1 MLLRRLLAMS
11 VVLAVGWG
19 SVPAAAGVTPCC
31 PHRPGKVRVVRTG
44 GLGLPAGGAGEAS
57 VVEACEACG
66 AWEVCAMELEG
77 AGAGMQVHAP
87 AQRRHVA
94 STPPARPRGMR
105 VVRSALTRYQQH
117 MLALTT
123 TGDAVRLCPACRL
136 MRGAAAS
143 GRLTREV
150 IPVEGGG
157 ILLMTSPDPA
167 VVAMLRAEAG
177 IAPAPRTRR

>member
-11 VVLAVGWG
+11 VVLAVAWG
-19 SVPAAAGVTPCC
+19 SVPASAGVTPCC
-31 PHRPGKVRVVRTG
+31 PHRPGKVRVVRAG
-44 GLGLPAGGAGEAS
+44 GLGLSAGGAGEAS
-57 VVEACEACG
+57 VVESCESCS

-77 AGAGMQVHAP
+77 AGSGMQSMPLRNGVMSVYTSGSP
-87 AQRRHVA
+87 A
-94 STPPARPRGMR
+94 GMR